1 MKKSD
6 FYASLH
12 TIAPGCLWTEIR
24 TWIKFAYECVD
35 AKQYVEFTPP
45 KDRESGMEK
54 WLDTLYAGLCEVRKE
69 YGAEMAA
76 RIVELSTEKAC
87 LYPYEMMQAVKCLQ
101 SGGDGRTI
109 MYEIYEGEMEGTPP
123 FFTYPIH
130 TLMERDFG
138 TDIPVKETQGVGS
151 IFVEQGVEP
160 KYVLENGT
168 VLLESNRDETGC
180 YKVDTGSKRSQELY
194 RPVYSDE
201 GQLKAFRKVRPA
213 PENYFDTVD
222 KKTFQKNRQQA
233 RKPPNKAYGQE
244 R

>member
-1 MKKSD
+1 MKKSG

-12 TIAPGCLWTEIR
+12 TIAPGCLWTEMH

-35 AKQYVEFTPP
+35 AKQYVEFIRPR
-45 KDRESGMEK
+45 DREAGMEK
-54 WLDTLYAGLCEVRKE
+54 WLDTLYAGFCNVRKE
-69 YGAEMAA
+69 YGAEMTA
-76 RIVELSTEKAC
+76 RIVALSTEKAC
-87 LYPYEMMQAVKCLQ
+87 LYSYEMMQAVKYLQ

-109 MYEIYEGEMEGTPP
+109 MDKIDEGEIVGTSP
-123 FFTYPIH
+123 FFIYPIH
-130 TLMERDFG
+130 TLMERDCG

-151 IFVEQGVEP
+151 LIVEPNVEP

-168 VLLESNRDETGC
+168 VLLESKRDETGC
-180 YKVDTGSKRSQELY
+180 YKVDTGSKNSQGLY

-213 PENYFDTVD
+213 PENYYDTAD
-222 KKTFQKNRQQA
+222 KKTLYKLQHQT
-233 RKPPNKAYGQE
+233 RKPPNRTDSQE